1 MRYGQ
6 AWESEGPRS
15 QQPAALCLYSLL
27 CDTKTLGFQKE
38 VREVSRAYGGV

>member
-1 MRYGQ
+1 
-6 AWESEGPRS
+6 
-15 QQPAALCLYSLL
+15 LYSLL